1 MCRNQNQNDPNGT
14 QKKFS
19 KSKWA
24 KLINSAVADLLGLS
38 WVLLNWCLF
47 SFSLIFLCV
56 INAQTGEEAA
66 GKSIFVVIRALEKS
80 TTQKQEEKE
89 EEEEEKE
96 EDKGEGGRVELIN
109 ASSLL
114 PWSHPVSHFPHV
126 FSHVSHR
133 PKKLFSLKAQR
144 YAPR

>member
-1 MCRNQNQNDPNGT
+1 MQHINMWP
-14 QKKFS
+14 KYF
-19 KSKWA
+19 WA
-24 KLINSAVADLLGLS
+24 KLIISAMADWSELS

-47 SFSLIFLCV
+47 SFSLIFLCI
-56 INAQTGEEAA
+56 INAQSGEEAA

-126 FSHVSHR
+126 FSHL
-133 PKKLFSLKAQR
+133 KAIGQKLFSLKAQR